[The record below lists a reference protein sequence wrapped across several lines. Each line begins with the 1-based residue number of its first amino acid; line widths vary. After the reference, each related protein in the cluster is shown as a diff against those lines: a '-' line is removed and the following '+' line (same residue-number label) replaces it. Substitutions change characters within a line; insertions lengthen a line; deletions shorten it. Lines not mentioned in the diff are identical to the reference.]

1 VAVRAF
7 FLLVALVAVVIGFA
21 LPTPGERGGDHHQT
35 AQVATLDLN

>member
-21 LPTPGERGGDHHQT
+21 LPTPGERGDHRQT